1 MGTYVTKQTSLLNV
15 QRDLELRCE
24 ALEHAAPG
32 GFSLAAAAQAKLQ
45 DSPALEGELE
55 GLGMQGRVKE
65 VLSEVPKFVPGQ
77 QSKMSSTPSLQDSR
91 RPSQQILASPSI
103 KPTPSQ
109 SPTACATAS
118 VTMKSKAP
126 SASEAKTPGRQSLM
140 ALLGPGKSAVKLAVP
155 AAKAAAPAKKVA
167 VGKLPTKNA

>member
-1 MGTYVTKQTSLLNV
+1 M
-15 QRDLELRCE
+15 
-24 ALEHAAPG
+24 G

-45 DSPALEGELE
+45 DSPAELAKESTAALEVEPE

-109 SPTACATAS
+109 SPTVCATPS

-126 SASEAKTPGRQSLM
+126 SMSEAKTPGRQSLM
-140 ALLGPGKSAVKLAVP
+140 ALLGPGKSAVKPAVP

>member
-1 MGTYVTKQTSLLNV
+1 MG
-15 QRDLELRCE
+15 
-24 ALEHAAPG
+24 PG

-45 DSPALEGELE
+45 DSPALEVEPE

-77 QSKMSSTPSLQDSR
+77 QSKMSSTLSLQDSR

-109 SPTACATAS
+109 SPTVCASPS

-126 SASEAKTPGRQSLM
+126 SASEAKTPSMSGAKTPGRQSLM
-140 ALLGPGKSAVKLAVP
+140 ALLGPGKSAVKPAVP

>member
-1 MGTYVTKQTSLLNV
+1 MG
-15 QRDLELRCE
+15 
-24 ALEHAAPG
+24 PG

-45 DSPALEGELE
+45 DSPALEGEPE

-91 RPSQQILASPSI
+91 RPSQQILASPPI
-103 KPTPSQ
+103 KPTPPQ

-118 VTMKSKAP
+118 VTMKSKVP
-126 SASEAKTPGRQSLM
+126 SASEPK
-140 ALLGPGKSAVKLAVP
+140 LLLQPKR
-155 AAKAAAPAKKVA
+155 
-167 VGKLPTKNA
+167 